1 MPQRAALPHNIQFVN
16 IFHESYQMSCTGVEE
31 PVAGPVP
38 VIRLCSAYILH
49 SQTDNSRRIGES
61 RRLAGEKFRLMRAVR
76 SLETEILVTEI
87 RSEGHYAPAP
97 VAAHHAAGAVGIV
110 IAHTEVIVSAL
121 LKHHQAVSP
130 ESGVAVAQ

>member
-1 MPQRAALPHNIQFVN
+1 
-16 IFHESYQMSCTGVEE
+16 MSCTCVEE

-61 RRLAGEKFRLMRAVR
+61 RRLAGEKLSLMRAVR
-76 SLETEILVTEI
+76 SLEMEILVTEI
-87 RSEGHYAPAP
+87 GSKGHDTPST

-121 LKHHQAVSP
+121 LKHHQTVRP